1 MSVIK
6 NIESLIKE
14 LPSKDRMLADEFLKN
29 REFQDLKDLVDS
41 AIIRIN
47 KNINSNNPKEEYF
60 KINLDKLHMLKTDV
74 DFYYDQLQ
82 M

>member
-14 LPSKDRMLADEFLKN
+14 LPSKDRILADEFLKN
-29 REFQDLKDLVDS
+29 RKFQDLKDLVDS

-47 KNINSNNPKEEYF
+47 KNLNSNNPKEEYF

>member
-14 LPSKDRMLADEFLKN
+14 LPSKDRMLANEFLKN
-29 REFQDLKDLVDS
+29 RKFQDLKDLVDS

-47 KNINSNNPKEEYF
+47 KNLNSNNPKEEYF
-60 KINLDKLHMLKTDV
+60 KINLDKLHILKTNV
-74 DFYYDQLQ
+74 DFYYDQL
-82 M
+82 

>member
-14 LPSKDRMLADEFLKN
+14 LPSKDRMLANEFLKN
-29 REFQDLKDLVDS
+29 RKFQDLKDLVDS

-60 KINLDKLHMLKTDV
+60 KIDLDKLHMLKTDV

>member
-14 LPSKDRMLADEFLKN
+14 LPSKDRMLANEFLKN
-29 REFQDLKDLVDS
+29 RKFQDLKDLVDS

-47 KNINSNNPKEEYF
+47 KNLNSNNPKEEYF

>member
-1 MSVIK
+1 M
-6 NIESLIKE
+6 
-14 LPSKDRMLADEFLKN
+14 PSKDRMLANEFLKN
-29 REFQDLKDLVDS
+29 RKFQDLKDLVDS

-47 KNINSNNPKEEYF
+47 KNLNSNNPKEEYF

>member
-14 LPSKDRMLADEFLKN
+14 LPSKDRMLANEFLKN
-29 REFQDLKDLVDS
+29 RKFQDLKDLVDS

-60 KINLDKLHMLKTDV
+60 KIDLDKLHMLKTDV
-74 DFYYDQLQ
+74 DFYYDQL
-82 M
+82 

>member
-14 LPSKDRMLADEFLKN
+14 LPSKDRMLANEFLKN
-29 REFQDLKDLVDS
+29 RKFQDLKDLVDS

>member
-14 LPSKDRMLADEFLKN
+14 LPSKDRMLANEFLKN
-29 REFQDLKDLVDS
+29 RKFQDLKDLVDS

-74 DFYYDQLQ
+74 DFYYDQL
-82 M
+82 

>member
-14 LPSKDRMLADEFLKN
+14 LPSKDRMLANEFLKN

>member
-6 NIESLIKE
+6 NIKFLIRE
-14 LPSKDRMLADEFLKN
+14 LPSKDKPLAYDFLETRN
-29 REFQDLKDLVDS
+29 FQDLKDLVDS

-47 KNINSNNPKEEYF
+47 KNLNSNNPKEEYF